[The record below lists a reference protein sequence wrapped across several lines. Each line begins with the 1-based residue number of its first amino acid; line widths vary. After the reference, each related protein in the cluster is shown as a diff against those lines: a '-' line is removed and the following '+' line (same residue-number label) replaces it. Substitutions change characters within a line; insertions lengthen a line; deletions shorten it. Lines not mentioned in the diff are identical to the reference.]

1 MTRFERITTL
11 GILTSFSF
19 IEMNLVNISGTQN
32 SAVVVVVK
40 TSASRDARSST
51 LSESRFG

>member
-19 IEMNLVNISGTQN
+19 IEVNLVNISGAQN

-40 TSASRDARSST
+40 TSASRDARFST